1 MLVRFVVDSV
11 ETEWPAGVNRGAL
24 RIVETVAAGI
34 DCVIALVLGVI
45 AGLRIPIGQPW
56 IVLGGLVLGEV
67 CAGIYLGLANW
78 AARAGYGTLDP
89 RAVGVHFMALIVA
102 AGLCGAI
109 GSWFGYRKAMGR
121 GLF

>member
-1 MLVRFVVDSV
+1 MFVRFVIMSL
-11 ETEWPAGVNRGAL
+11 ETEWPVRVNQGAL
-24 RIVETVAAGI
+24 RIVETVAAAVA
-34 DCVIALVLGVI
+34 CAVALVLGVI
-45 AGLRIPIGQPW
+45 AGFRVPIGQPW
-56 IVLGGLVLGEV
+56 IVLVGLVLGEV

-89 RAVGVHFMALIVA
+89 RAVGVHFMVLIVA

-109 GSWFGYRKAMGR
+109 GAWFGYRKAMGR

>member
-67 CAGIYLGLANW
+67 CAGIYLGLANLGGRMW
-78 AARAGYGTLDP
+78 HGKVDSAP
-89 RAVGVHFMALIVA
+89 VGGAFM
-102 AGLCGAI
+102 GLV
-109 GSWFGYRKAMGR
+109 
-121 GLF
+121 